1 MPSFDHRR
9 VFWRAAVAFGTAMA
23 VPGLIKGQYALA
35 AASAIVG
42 GAIAGGLL
50 AWLNSRGEARLNR
63 EGIVATNMDPVQ
75 VREVDIDCPVA
86 PAFDASV
93 RALQRIPKLKV
104 VREDPLTHEID
115 AKVGAT
121 FWSFG
126 ERVTV
131 RLAGRGDT
139 TRVSVRSQPRL
150 STTTVDY
157 GKAVQNVELFARF
170 LKEGLTKGGA
180 GT

>member
-1 MPSFDHRR
+1 MAFSA
-9 VFWRAAVAFGTAMA
+9 RA
-23 VPGLIKGQYALA
+23 
-35 AASAIVG
+35 
-42 GAIAGGLL
+42 
-50 AWLNSRGEARLNR
+50 
-63 EGIVATNMDPVQ
+63 PVQ
-75 VREVDIDCPVA
+75 VREVDIDCPVTA
-86 PAFDASV
+86 AFDASV

-126 ERVTV
+126 ERLTV

-139 TRVSVRSQPRL
+139 TKVTVRSQPRL

-170 LKEGLTKGGA
+170 LREGRTRGGA